1 MEQNNYENI
10 VSNNIYQEAA
20 KGARIYEL
28 ILDNKDFDCI
38 EDSQIETIEFN
49 DMNFNKFFQ
58 YMEKLRAKKDETE
71 NKINEFTDSLKAP
84 IKIII
89 NNNFPELNPII
100 ISRNLLR
107 LSGCY
112 YLFKLFKGKDK
123 MVEAEYVK
131 KIDEVVEK
139 FFSDKENYY
148 NILMLLDYVKDMI
161 KILLKEKEDKVDTYQ
176 KILFFLDEKM
186 FSNLINSY
194 MNKKVLKYPQYSIQL
209 PLASF
214 TLPDLSQKMK
224 ELYNILYILKKT
236 EMFKTNRRFEY
247 FFTFRY
253 NKVLLE
259 QINYVL
265 LQQNMKV
272 LISLDKPTDDIT
284 NEAIK
289 YSIDTSVSSKKK
301 DDVISKL
308 VKLLE
313 EEKKKQ
319 NDYALQN
326 ITLKKEYDKL
336 SQAYEEF
343 NNKCKNI
350 DIERSNHINELE
362 NKINTIRQNYIER
375 NTIINKKQEEINSLK
390 IDNQKKEEII
400 ERISYREI
408 GSRIIRFFSLS
419 QSEEKIKEYM
429 EKEMSPTNI
438 NIIINYIKDNLSNY
452 NKYLK
457 DNQIDLR
464 YILNEIKSEKKGYN
478 SLVHDTKKFKEKYLE
493 SMKKRDKNLATK
505 IDFIITHS
513 KLMNRYVFEK
523 DKTITDREIYQEFQD
538 CDNELKKKFQGLK
551 KEEDAKNNIEDF

>member
-107 LSGCY
+107 LSGYY

-194 MNKKVLKYPQYSIQL
+194 MNKKVLKYPQ
-209 PLASF
+209 
-214 TLPDLSQKMK
+214 
-224 ELYNILYILKKT
+224 
-236 EMFKTNRRFEY
+236 
-247 FFTFRY
+247 
-253 NKVLLE
+253 
-259 QINYVL
+259 
-265 LQQNMKV
+265 
-272 LISLDKPTDDIT
+272 
-284 NEAIK
+284 
-289 YSIDTSVSSKKK
+289 
-301 DDVISKL
+301 
-308 VKLLE
+308 
-313 EEKKKQ
+313 
-319 NDYALQN
+319 
-326 ITLKKEYDKL
+326 
-336 SQAYEEF
+336 
-343 NNKCKNI
+343 
-350 DIERSNHINELE
+350 
-362 NKINTIRQNYIER
+362 
-375 NTIINKKQEEINSLK
+375 
-390 IDNQKKEEII
+390 
-400 ERISYREI
+400 
-408 GSRIIRFFSLS
+408 
-419 QSEEKIKEYM
+419 
-429 EKEMSPTNI
+429 
-438 NIIINYIKDNLSNY
+438 
-452 NKYLK
+452 
-457 DNQIDLR
+457 
-464 YILNEIKSEKKGYN
+464 
-478 SLVHDTKKFKEKYLE
+478 
-493 SMKKRDKNLATK
+493 
-505 IDFIITHS
+505 
-513 KLMNRYVFEK
+513 
-523 DKTITDREIYQEFQD
+523 
-538 CDNELKKKFQGLK
+538 
-551 KEEDAKNNIEDF
+551 

>member
-107 LSGCY
+107 LSGYY

-194 MNKKVLKYPQYSIQL
+194 MNKKVLKYPQY
-209 PLASF
+209 
-214 TLPDLSQKMK
+214 TLL
-224 ELYNILYILKKT
+224 
-236 EMFKTNRRFEY
+236 
-247 FFTFRY
+247 
-253 NKVLLE
+253 
-259 QINYVL
+259 
-265 LQQNMKV
+265 
-272 LISLDKPTDDIT
+272 
-284 NEAIK
+284 
-289 YSIDTSVSSKKK
+289 
-301 DDVISKL
+301 
-308 VKLLE
+308 
-313 EEKKKQ
+313 
-319 NDYALQN
+319 
-326 ITLKKEYDKL
+326 
-336 SQAYEEF
+336 
-343 NNKCKNI
+343 
-350 DIERSNHINELE
+350 
-362 NKINTIRQNYIER
+362 
-375 NTIINKKQEEINSLK
+375 
-390 IDNQKKEEII
+390 
-400 ERISYREI
+400 
-408 GSRIIRFFSLS
+408 
-419 QSEEKIKEYM
+419 
-429 EKEMSPTNI
+429 
-438 NIIINYIKDNLSNY
+438 
-452 NKYLK
+452 
-457 DNQIDLR
+457 
-464 YILNEIKSEKKGYN
+464 
-478 SLVHDTKKFKEKYLE
+478 
-493 SMKKRDKNLATK
+493 
-505 IDFIITHS
+505 
-513 KLMNRYVFEK
+513 
-523 DKTITDREIYQEFQD
+523 
-538 CDNELKKKFQGLK
+538 
-551 KEEDAKNNIEDF
+551 

>member
-1 MEQNNYENI
+1 MEQNDYENI

-107 LSGCY
+107 LSGYY

-194 MNKKVLKYPQYSIQL
+194 MNKKVLKYPQ
-209 PLASF
+209 
-214 TLPDLSQKMK
+214 
-224 ELYNILYILKKT
+224 
-236 EMFKTNRRFEY
+236 
-247 FFTFRY
+247 
-253 NKVLLE
+253 
-259 QINYVL
+259 
-265 LQQNMKV
+265 
-272 LISLDKPTDDIT
+272 
-284 NEAIK
+284 
-289 YSIDTSVSSKKK
+289 
-301 DDVISKL
+301 
-308 VKLLE
+308 
-313 EEKKKQ
+313 
-319 NDYALQN
+319 
-326 ITLKKEYDKL
+326 
-336 SQAYEEF
+336 
-343 NNKCKNI
+343 
-350 DIERSNHINELE
+350 
-362 NKINTIRQNYIER
+362 
-375 NTIINKKQEEINSLK
+375 
-390 IDNQKKEEII
+390 
-400 ERISYREI
+400 
-408 GSRIIRFFSLS
+408 
-419 QSEEKIKEYM
+419 
-429 EKEMSPTNI
+429 
-438 NIIINYIKDNLSNY
+438 
-452 NKYLK
+452 
-457 DNQIDLR
+457 
-464 YILNEIKSEKKGYN
+464 
-478 SLVHDTKKFKEKYLE
+478 
-493 SMKKRDKNLATK
+493 
-505 IDFIITHS
+505 
-513 KLMNRYVFEK
+513 
-523 DKTITDREIYQEFQD
+523 
-538 CDNELKKKFQGLK
+538 
-551 KEEDAKNNIEDF
+551 

>member
-107 LSGCY
+107 LSGYY

-247 FFTFRY
+247 FFAFRY

-375 NTIINKKQEEINSLK
+375 NTIINKNQEEINSLK

-429 EKEMSPTNI
+429 EKEISPTNI

-493 SMKKRDKNLATK
+493 LMKKKDKNLATK

-538 CDNELKKKFQGLK
+538 FDNELKKKFQGLK

>member
-100 ISRNLLR
+100 ISRNFLR
-107 LSGCY
+107 LSGYY

-194 MNKKVLKYPQYSIQL
+194 MNKKVLKYPQ
-209 PLASF
+209 
-214 TLPDLSQKMK
+214 
-224 ELYNILYILKKT
+224 
-236 EMFKTNRRFEY
+236 
-247 FFTFRY
+247 
-253 NKVLLE
+253 
-259 QINYVL
+259 
-265 LQQNMKV
+265 
-272 LISLDKPTDDIT
+272 
-284 NEAIK
+284 
-289 YSIDTSVSSKKK
+289 
-301 DDVISKL
+301 
-308 VKLLE
+308 
-313 EEKKKQ
+313 
-319 NDYALQN
+319 
-326 ITLKKEYDKL
+326 
-336 SQAYEEF
+336 
-343 NNKCKNI
+343 
-350 DIERSNHINELE
+350 
-362 NKINTIRQNYIER
+362 
-375 NTIINKKQEEINSLK
+375 
-390 IDNQKKEEII
+390 
-400 ERISYREI
+400 
-408 GSRIIRFFSLS
+408 
-419 QSEEKIKEYM
+419 
-429 EKEMSPTNI
+429 
-438 NIIINYIKDNLSNY
+438 
-452 NKYLK
+452 
-457 DNQIDLR
+457 
-464 YILNEIKSEKKGYN
+464 
-478 SLVHDTKKFKEKYLE
+478 
-493 SMKKRDKNLATK
+493 
-505 IDFIITHS
+505 
-513 KLMNRYVFEK
+513 
-523 DKTITDREIYQEFQD
+523 
-538 CDNELKKKFQGLK
+538 
-551 KEEDAKNNIEDF
+551 